1 MTLIIKIFRRVF
13 PRPRSDNLRALE
25 KKIGYCF
32 IKPELGERALRHRSI
47 IQQQNLNPKDAY
59 ERLEFLGDAVL
70 GFVVAR
76 YLMRTKP
83 EAEEG
88 DLTKDKS
95 LIVSG
100 EVLSQSAEELGL
112 GDHLILG
119 NSELKTGGR
128 SRPSILEDIFESIVG
143 AIYLDGGLKN
153 ASKFIH
159 RHLLSKRDKI
169 FANDD
174 NKNYKSILLEYSQA
188 KFAMQ
193 PQYKVIKERGPDHKK
208 IYVVEV
214 LIDGQKLGQGEGL
227 SKKRA
232 EQRAA
237 QEALKDIDEDIDSIY
252 NY

>member
-1 MTLIIKIFRRVF
+1 MILITKIFRRIF
-13 PRPRSDNLRALE
+13 PRTRSDNLRALE
-25 KKIGYCF
+25 KKIGYSF
-32 IKPELGERALRHRSI
+32 INPELGERALRHRSI
-47 IQQQNLNPKDAY
+47 IQQQNLNPTDAY

-70 GFVVAR
+70 GFIVAR
-76 YLMRTKP
+76 NLIRTQP
-83 EAEEG
+83 EAGEG

-100 EVLSQSAEELGL
+100 EVLSHRAEELGL
-112 GDHLILG
+112 GNHLILG

-143 AIYLDGGLKN
+143 AIYLDGGLRK
-153 ASKFIH
+153 ASKFVQ
-159 RHLLSKRDKI
+159 RHLLSRRDKI
-169 FANDD
+169 FANDE

-188 KFAMQ
+188 KYALQ

-214 LIDGQKLGQGEGL
+214 SINGQKLGQGEGS

-237 QEALKDIDEDIDSIY
+237 QEALKDIDEEIDSIY